1 MEEALNMDPKQYQLV
16 AEQAAKMAGSFMRL
30 MSFKDLQVF
39 KKGQSDFVTNFDM
52 ESERLIKNH
61 ILMHF
66 PDHLIQAEESKINLE
81 SLPDKVI
88 WFIDPLDGTKAFL
101 RGNFAFVCMC
111 IAAWHKSGLLAGV
124 VYNPFT
130 DMLYSASKNGV
141 VRLNG
146 TILRPPMSSPI
157 KRARLLI
164 DFSNKHHLTLKHKLA
179 TADINGQ
186 IGRAYRLG
194 GGISQHLMLIAQGTL
209 HGGLFW
215 GTGGHKGEYWDIAAA
230 ALILE
235 KLGLKFTNLE
245 GNAIH
250 PEDKAFDQL
259 VVAAPD
265 LHKEMLNWIK
275 KLKKTK

>member
-1 MEEALNMDPKQYQLV
+1 MDPKHLQLV

-66 PDHLIQAEESKINLE
+66 PDHLIQAEESKITLD
-81 SLPDKVI
+81 SFPDNVV

-101 RGNFAFVCMC
+101 RGNFAFVCLS
-111 IAAWHKSGLLAGV
+111 IAAWHKTGLIAGV

-130 DMLYSASKNGV
+130 DMLYSANKEGV
-141 VRLNG
+141 VRLNE
-146 TILRPPMSSPI
+146 TNLNSPMSSSI
-157 KRARLLI
+157 KKARLLI
-164 DFSNKHHLTLKHKLA
+164 DFSNKHSLSLKNAIA
-179 TADINGQ
+179 TADITGR
-186 IGRAYRLG
+186 IGRSYRLG
-194 GGISQHLMLIAQGTL
+194 GGISTHLMLIAQGTL
-209 HGGLFW
+209 HGGIFW
-215 GTGGHKGEYWDIAAA
+215 GAGGYKGQYWDIAAA

-235 KLGLKFTNLE
+235 SLGIKFTNLD
-245 GNAIH
+245 GNPIH

-259 VVAAPD
+259 VVAAPK
-265 LHKEMLNWIK
+265 LHTELLEWIK
-275 KLKKTK
+275 ELKKIK